1 MAITKPTKGSG
12 GKTPASKAG
21 PQVPASA
28 NKKALAP
35 PPDTSKKFVVGEWD
49 SETEGEKIMLYG
61 ETGIGKTSLGL
72 LAPNP
77 VFIGIDTGGR
87 KLRHPVTGKP
97 IKVIGNKDNPIRTF
111 SDVRAALQQVEL
123 YDDYETVEIDTV
135 TVLEDWAVPHML
147 ETIPTE
153 KGTRATN
160 ILSYGWNKGYR
171 HLYDLMKLILDDCET
186 LIRRGKN
193 VILIAQ
199 GIASNVP
206 NVGGEDF
213 LRHGPRLYNGKLYP
227 VEGLY
232 CEWVDH
238 IFRVDYLNK
247 FVTDKKV
254 SGSTE
259 RAVFTEA
266 ELHFRAKSKPPIT
279 EPVISYENPGDDS
292 LWKFLFPE
300 KGGE

>member
-1 MAITKPTKGSG
+1 M
-12 GKTPASKAG
+12 
-21 PQVPASA
+21 
-28 NKKALAP
+28 
-35 PPDTSKKFVVGEWD
+35 F
-49 SETEGEKIMLYG
+49 YG
-61 ETGIGKTSLGL
+61 ETGIGKSSLGL
-72 LAPNP
+72 LAPKP
-77 VFIGIDTGGR
+77 VFLGIDAGGR
-87 KLRHPVTGKP
+87 KLRHPVTNKP
-97 IKVIGNKDNPIRTF
+97 IKAIEGLRTF
-111 SDVRAALQQVEL
+111 GDVRAALQQIEL
-123 YDDYETVEIDTV
+123 YDDFETVEIDTV
-135 TVLEDWAVPHML
+135 TVLQDWAVPHML
-147 ETIPTE
+147 DTIPTE
-153 KGTRATN
+153 HGTKAKN
-160 ILSYGWNKGYR
+160 ILSYGWNKGYQ

-193 VILIAQ
+193 VVLIAQ

-213 LRHGPRLYNGKLYP
+213 LRHGPRLYDGRKYS
-227 VEGLY
+227 VEALY

-238 IFRVDYLNK
+238 IFRVDYLGK
-247 FVTDKKV
+247 FVKDKKV

-300 KGGE
+300 GSK